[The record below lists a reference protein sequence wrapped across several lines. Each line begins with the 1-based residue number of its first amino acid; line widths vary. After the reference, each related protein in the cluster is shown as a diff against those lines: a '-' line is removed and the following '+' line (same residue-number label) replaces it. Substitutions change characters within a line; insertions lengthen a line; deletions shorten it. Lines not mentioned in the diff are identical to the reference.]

1 MRPHSL
7 PLGCLALLLAV
18 VGAGGC
24 GGGVTTL
31 DPGAGSD
38 AEERLQGRT
47 YLSTEITDDGA
58 PRELVDGTRLSLQF
72 TGDGRLLANAGCN
85 SMSGEVSLEDSRLDV
100 GGGLATTEMGCDPA
114 RHEQDEWLAKLLDT
128 SPEWRVDGDQLILT
142 SGESRIVLLDRLVAE
157 PDRPLTGTHW
167 ELSTIIEGAAAS
179 SVPKL
184 DKTPDLTFTK
194 DGEVKGFSG
203 CNGFGGE
210 AKVSGSTITFGSLQ
224 GTLMACAGAA
234 GKVER
239 TVLDVV
245 KGDVEFTIDGDQL
258 RLQHLDGK
266 TLVYTATAKDR

>member
-1 MRPHSL
+1 
-7 PLGCLALLLAV
+7 
-18 VGAGGC
+18 
-24 GGGVTTL
+24 VTTVA
-31 DPGAGSD
+31 PGAGSE

-167 ELSTIIEGAAAS
+167 ELSTIIEGDAAS

-234 GKVER
+234 GEVER

-258 RLQHLDGK
+258 RLQHADGK